1 MKDDA
6 ELEQKLRHLKEKPFQ
21 DNQFTSVMQEK
32 VRREAGEKGAR
43 NPRSARGRFFGWGLG
58 AAGLLAAALLLTVFW
73 PDLAVKPPEGMTMT
87 QGGGAE
93 QGGTAPGASA
103 VPTAAARPADETR
116 SADEARPAD
125 ETSPADKGVELPATA
140 DYQRMILQGT
150 VSFVSSG
157 EGGQISLPLYSIEAS
172 YGVDIKGDGT
182 DPSVT
187 PVTPLS
193 AVDFAIMPDQAEGLA
208 AYWMND
214 GDDKHGYLLIA
225 PRGWRSTDSG
235 VGANASYGFHLRN
248 PDNPRERL
256 DYMDTAGSCGGCA
269 IYSIGQYFPEL
280 AGWSAEKGMEV
291 YEKLDFVTQEQ
302 DGDYSRYSYLHPETG
317 VLTEGMARK
326 EIDETEPLYR
336 FKKEELSLEDA
347 GGGEPLAETIL
358 GFFKAQGGAVETGRR
373 P

>member
-6 ELEQKLRHLKEKPFQ
+6 ELEQKLRHLKEKPFR

-43 NPRSARGRFFGWGLG
+43 NPGSTRGSFFGWGLG

-73 PDLAVKPPEGMTMT
+73 PGLPAKPPGGMTMT

-116 SADEARPAD
+116 FADEGRPAD
-125 ETSPADKGVELPATA
+125 ETSPADKPVELPATA

-157 EGGQISLPLYSIEAS
+157 GEQVSLPLYSIEAS
-172 YGVDIKGDGT
+172 YGIDIKGDGT
-182 DPSVT
+182 APSVT
-187 PVTPLS
+187 PVSPPS
-193 AVDFAIMPDQAEGLA
+193 AVDFAMKPEQADGLA
-208 AYWMND
+208 AYWMNA
-214 GDDKHGYLLIA
+214 GDDKRGYLLIA
-225 PRGWRSTDSG
+225 PRGWRSAGSA
-235 VGANASYGFHLRN
+235 VGANGSYGFHLRN

-256 DYMDTAGSCGGCA
+256 DYTDTAGSCSGCA

-291 YEKLDFVTQEQ
+291 YEKLNFVTQEQ
-302 DGDYSRYSYLHPETG
+302 DGDYSRYSYPHPETG
-317 VLTEGMARK
+317 LLTEGIARK

-347 GGGEPLAETIL
+347 GSGEPLTETIL

>member
-6 ELEQKLRHLKEKPFQ
+6 ELEEKLRHLKEKPFR

-32 VRREAGEKGAR
+32 VRREAEGRGAR
-43 NPRSARGRFFGWGLG
+43 NPRSARGRFFGWGFG

-73 PDLAVKPPEGMTMT
+73 PDLAAKTPVGMTMT

-93 QGGTAPGASA
+93 QGGTATGASA
-103 VPTAAARPADETR
+103 VPTAAGRPADETR
-116 SADEARPAD
+116 FADEARPAED
-125 ETSPADKGVELPATA
+125 TSSVDKAVELPATA

-150 VSFVSSG
+150 VNFVSPG
-157 EGGQISLPLYSIEAS
+157 GGQVSLPLYSIEAS

-182 DPSVT
+182 APSVT

-193 AVDFAIMPDQAEGLA
+193 AVSFAMTPDQAAGLA
-208 AYWMND
+208 AYWMNA
-214 GDDKHGYLLIA
+214 GDDKRGYLLIA

-256 DYMDTAGSCGGCA
+256 DYTDTAGSCYGCA
-269 IYSIGQYFPEL
+269 MYSIGQYFPEL

-291 YEKLDFVTQEQ
+291 YEKLDFVTREQ

-317 VLTEGMARK
+317 VLTEGIARK

-347 GGGEPLAETIL
+347 GGSEPLTETIL
-358 GFFKAQGGAVETGRR
+358 GFFKAQGGAVETGQR